1 MARVYK
7 VTKSSG
13 EVATIEARSEFS
25 AIAKAHKQMV
35 GERAMSSDVTWH
47 GTHAE
52 CKGHCYRKPVVA
64 WER

>member
-1 MARVYK
+1 MAKVYE

-47 GTHAE
+47 GLHCE
-52 CKGHCYRKPVVA
+52 CKGHCYRKPVVV

>member
-1 MARVYK
+1 MNKVYE

-25 AIAKAHKQMV
+25 AIAKAHKQIV

-52 CKGHCYRKPVVA
+52 CKRHGYRRPVVV